1 MEAYGPFLASAGK
14 ILGIFF
20 GIFVVFILGLI
31 VYVDIWLKFHTRGKA
46 IALIHDNRNIFSV
59 LLSIEDDK
67 MFYGRGDKKEMYLL
81 NDAKQSLLL
90 YPSGVPRFLQVPVRA
105 YEYIRNQSAP
115 VSPEG
120 RPSPLTAKMLRM
132 ISDEAMV
139 RQTWRDVRESQ
150 GLNKQKGSNLAL
162 YLVFGCLAIGAFNLY
177 LIMGMQSTVNAMQA
191 ILKKA
196 FGG

>member
-1 MEAYGPFLASAGK
+1 MGAYGPFLATAGK
-14 ILGIFF
+14 VLGLFF
-20 GIFVVFILGLI
+20 GLFIVFVLGLI
-31 VYVDIWLKFHTRGKA
+31 VYVDIWLKFHTKGKA

-59 LLSIEDDK
+59 LLTIEDGK
-67 MFYGRGDKKEMYLL
+67 MFYGKGDKKEMYLL
-81 NDAKQSLLL
+81 EDSKQSLLL
-90 YPSGVPRFLQVPVRA
+90 YPSGVPRFLQVPVRS

-115 VSPEG
+115 VSPSG
-120 RPSPLTAKMLRM
+120 KPSPLTAKMLRM
-132 ISDEAMV
+132 ISDEAMLK
-139 RQTWRDVRESQ
+139 QTWKDVRESQ

-177 LIMGMQSTVNAMQA
+177 LIMSMQSTVNAMQI